1 MTKLELLSPA
11 RTADI
16 GIEAIKHGADAVY
29 IGAPRFGARAAAGNS
44 VEDIGR
50 LVRYAHQFGAK
61 IYVTINTLLR
71 DDELN
76 DVQQLI
82 CQLYE
87 INVDALIV
95 QDLRLLSLDL
105 PPIPLHASTQM
116 DNQTPEHV
124 QQLYDMGFRQVVL
137 ARELTIDQI
146 RAIHQACP
154 DMQLECFVHGALCVS
169 LSGRCNVSE
178 YLFGRSANRG
188 ECAQVCRMQFDLVAE
203 QKQDGHTVE
212 QTIVKGKHLLSLKDL
227 CLIDHIQELV
237 DAGVTSFKI
246 EGRLKD
252 MAYVKNVTAAY
263 SLQLDRVVAS
273 SHSRFCRSSMG
284 DVELLFTPDVHKSF
298 NRGFTTYFLHGRT
311 PDIFS
316 LDTPKAVGEAVGMVK
331 EVYNNSFSV
340 AGLHQFAN
348 GDGLCFFDRQHQ
360 LHGFRLNKVVDGRL
374 FPLDM
379 PRGLQPKMRLF
390 RNFDKRFDDQLQ
402 RESAVRTIPAD
413 MILGETSQGF
423 RLTISDDYGHEAH
436 YDAICDKSLARTHQR
451 ENIERQLSKLG
462 DTPYRLRNL
471 DIDFTKNWFI
481 PASWLSEWR
490 REVVKIL
497 MDKAGQTE
505 AMHTARATSIQPSPQ
520 DLKSSKPQD
529 LKNLKTQ
536 ELKNSRPQD
545 LKNLKT
551 QDLKTPRPQDLKN
564 SPTTPLMTCHHCI
577 KYSLGQCRQP
587 MPPLYLRLAN
597 GVKLHLDFDCRHCV
611 MHVLRLL
618 LPLLFLFSACTSQP
632 ADTSCDAFD
641 TTAVVPTTAPTSL
654 LYTDTLLLLTRSQ
667 ADSLNFRLSHHYT
680 LNYNFIVT
688 SPSGLML
695 LPHTDPM
702 GDTLILRKGDLIVV
716 ADINTSD
723 PDTVWV
729 KVARDQTTMG
739 WTTEQQLMQATSPND
754 TISILID
761 RLARGRVWWM
771 TILAIIGIALLA
783 YRHMFR
789 ISLLQYSRHIDMLLP
804 SLFLSI
810 TGVVA
815 CLYASIQ
822 MWIPEFWQEYYFH
835 PTLNP
840 FILPPLMAVL
850 VSLVW
855 LDIITYVAVL
865 TEACRRLYP
874 LQALLYVL
882 ELSGLALVVYLLI
895 YHSTH
900 IYLGYLLLPLLIAW
914 LIVYTIRSTKIL
926 LNH

>member
-1 MTKLELLSPA
+1 
-11 RTADI
+11 
-16 GIEAIKHGADAVY
+16 
-29 IGAPRFGARAAAGNS
+29 
-44 VEDIGR
+44 
-50 LVRYAHQFGAK
+50 
-61 IYVTINTLLR
+61 
-71 DDELN
+71 
-76 DVQQLI
+76 
-82 CQLYE
+82 
-87 INVDALIV
+87 
-95 QDLRLLSLDL
+95 
-105 PPIPLHASTQM
+105 
-116 DNQTPEHV
+116 
-124 QQLYDMGFRQVVL
+124 
-137 ARELTIDQI
+137 
-146 RAIHQACP
+146 
-154 DMQLECFVHGALCVS
+154 
-169 LSGRCNVSE
+169 
-178 YLFGRSANRG
+178 
-188 ECAQVCRMQFDLVAE
+188 
-203 QKQDGHTVE
+203 
-212 QTIVKGKHLLSLKDL
+212 
-227 CLIDHIQELV
+227 
-237 DAGVTSFKI
+237 
-246 EGRLKD
+246 
-252 MAYVKNVTAAY
+252 
-263 SLQLDRVVAS
+263 
-273 SHSRFCRSSMG
+273 
-284 DVELLFTPDVHKSF
+284 
-298 NRGFTTYFLHGRT
+298 
-311 PDIFS
+311 
-316 LDTPKAVGEAVGMVK
+316 
-331 EVYNNSFSV
+331 
-340 AGLHQFAN
+340 
-348 GDGLCFFDRQHQ
+348 
-360 LHGFRLNKVVDGRL
+360 
-374 FPLDM
+374 
-379 PRGLQPKMRLF
+379 
-390 RNFDKRFDDQLQ
+390 
-402 RESAVRTIPAD
+402 
-413 MILGETSQGF
+413 
-423 RLTISDDYGHEAH
+423 
-436 YDAICDKSLARTHQR
+436 
-451 ENIERQLSKLG
+451 
-462 DTPYRLRNL
+462 
-471 DIDFTKNWFI
+471 
-481 PASWLSEWR
+481 
-490 REVVKIL
+490 
-497 MDKAGQTE
+497 
-505 AMHTARATSIQPSPQ
+505 
-520 DLKSSKPQD
+520 
-529 LKNLKTQ
+529 
-536 ELKNSRPQD
+536 
-545 LKNLKT
+545 
-551 QDLKTPRPQDLKN
+551 
-564 SPTTPLMTCHHCI
+564 
-577 KYSLGQCRQP
+577 

-850 VSLVW
+850 VSIVW

-926 LNH
+926 LNHSNT